1 MLCQFII
8 VVELL
13 YVYEYTQ
20 DWRYY
25 TTALCDRVR
34 KKPKKPL
41 TPLQQNRLLKI
52 ILLLVAFS
60 VAWVLFAP
68 GTGVFSLL
76 KLRNR
81 ALELEIQNKEL
92 QRVNTELKAE
102 IDRLKNDEEHL
113 ERIARE
119 KYGLLKKNE
128 QVFDFS
134 SNKKE

>member
-1 MLCQFII
+1 MK
-8 VVELL
+8 
-13 YVYEYTQ
+13 
-20 DWRYY
+20 
-25 TTALCDRVR
+25 

-52 ILLLVAFS
+52 ILLLVILS

-81 ALELEIQNKEL
+81 ALELEAQNKEL
-92 QRVNTELKAE
+92 LRFNTELKAE
-102 IDRLKNDEEHL
+102 IDRLRKDDEYL

-134 SNKKE
+134 TNKNK

>member
-1 MLCQFII
+1 MK
-8 VVELL
+8 
-13 YVYEYTQ
+13 
-20 DWRYY
+20 
-25 TTALCDRVR
+25 

-41 TPLQQNRLLKI
+41 TPIQHNRLLKI
-52 ILLLVAFS
+52 ILLRGALS

-81 ALELEIQNKEL
+81 ALELEIQNEELMRVNREL
-92 QRVNTELKAE
+92 QEE
-102 IDRLKNDEEHL
+102 IDRLETDREYL

-119 KYGLLKKNE
+119 KYGMLKKNE

-134 SNKKE
+134 GKDTKD